1 MREVVSRDRRAQLL
15 DDIVKDE
22 VTAGAR
28 VDHRDIVGAVLA
40 RGSDRV
46 LVTVDETG
54 TVHVDRLV
62 GPRRRPLAYVA
73 LTAIF
78 IVAALVIVALASQ
91 GGMLPR

>member
-1 MREVVSRDRRAQLL
+1 MRDVVSRDLRAKLL
-15 DDIVKDE
+15 DELVKDE

-28 VDHRDIVGAVLA
+28 VDHRDSVSAVLA

-62 GPRRRPLAYVA
+62 GPRRRPLAFVA
-73 LTAIF
+73 LIAIV
-78 IVAALVIVALASQ
+78 IVAALVILVLASQ
-91 GGMLPR
+91 GGMPPR